1 MTEVCMVS
9 VIDQFIHQISA
20 VYYAS
25 AFQLFI
31 IAEKRTYFL
40 ERFYVLQGSNDIVI
54 KFCKLNR
61 CALVSKLST
70 KNFAF
75 RYQRKRKNTFL
86 L

>member
-1 MTEVCMVS
+1 MVS

-31 IAEKRTYFL
+31 IAEKKTYFL

-54 KFCKLNR
+54 CKLNR
-61 CALVSKLST
+61 CALVSKMFT

-75 RYQRKRKNTFL
+75 RYQRNRKNTFL